1 MAGKKND
8 KKDAGAKDK
17 KGKGAKGEE
26 VAADANK
33 QKVAQAIIV
42 RHIIVCTTAYSDSC
56 QLIF

>member
-42 RHIIVCTTAYSDSC
+42 RHIIVWSPSPRFHRAN
-56 QLIF
+56 F